1 MHRFLGFIKKI
12 EESAKTIPKLLLS
25 HIKHDTRSTTGAN
38 LRYIMLRTG
47 KDSIDSLHRSDIS
60 DLKYVSLG
68 DNERWK
74 INIIRE
80 LINIRDENMKLSE
93 FEDHDVRDM
102 IAYIC
107 IN

>member
-1 MHRFLGFIKKI
+1 
-12 EESAKTIPKLLLS
+12 
-25 HIKHDTRSTTGAN
+25 
-38 LRYIMLRTG
+38 MLRTG

-74 INIIRE
+74 INLIRE